1 MANVSVCD
9 VSLTAVFGL
18 LSVAFSAAA
27 LCFVPKFVSAW
38 CIFFL
43 YLIDFVWPVV
53 KCTPFMITAMV
64 ASLAHHMP
72 QPAAETLLIA
82 SFVSYFVHYD
92 LARPQIARDANAEKS
107 NAASQATEDLSSST
121 SGSPVASI

>member
-1 MANVSVCD
+1 MTNGFVCD

-27 LCFVPKFVSAW
+27 LCFVPTFVSVW
-38 CIFFL
+38 CLFFI
-43 YLIDFVWPVV
+43 YLIDFVWPLL
-53 KCTPFMITAMV
+53 KFTPFIITAMV

-82 SFVSYFVHYD
+82 SYVSYLQHFE
-92 LARPQIARDANAEKS
+92 LARPQIIQDADAEKS
-107 NAASQATEDLSSST
+107 NAASRATEDLSSST